1 MWSQKT
7 AGTSIDHIAQ
17 IAHETLQKDVNFMK
31 DKIQAVHIDFDWH
44 WILGSCIALCAAI
57 MANTGLNLQKL
68 SHLEN
73 SYYYPI
79 KYCIYLVYLN

>member
-44 WILGSCIALCAAI
+44 WILGSCILCAQRLWQIRA
-57 MANTGLNLQKL
+57 
-68 SHLEN
+68 
-73 SYYYPI
+73 
-79 KYCIYLVYLN
+79 